1 MGGAFCSTITPTI
14 TPYVLLNYDGMY
26 RDISTMA
33 HEFGHAI
40 HSICSFQI
48 SQLLFRILHYLSLK
62 QLPSLQRW
70 LLNEKFTEEMTEQ
83 EKSLFL

>member
-1 MGGAFCSTITPTI
+1 MSGAFCSTITPKL

-40 HSICSFQI
+40 HSICSKNLPNRCI
-48 SQLLFRILHYLSLK
+48 SCS
-62 QLPSLQRW
+62 PSI
-70 LLNEKFTEEMTEQ
+70 
-83 EKSLFL
+83 